1 MSNLIVLTIVLPL
14 MLGLIAGGIG
24 MSLRRFSWVSWLL
37 AASLVGV
44 LYVLLEGIPPLPPI
58 SSKHKLGWLLIA
70 IIVLTPFAQRL
81 ARTQLALLSV
91 IVLGGGLAWMGSN
104 KLLAAAAWP
113 GSLWLVPLAL
123 LLAVSVALPDPSR
136 SAPDRVFANRLGLL
150 LSAIAGAAV
159 ALIGG
164 FVGLGQL
171 LGSLAAA
178 MGGFLI
184 IAYGFVLSGRTQWLD
199 QDLRAAHWLLGS
211 ALASMV
217 LITACFAPS
226 PDPVAL
232 YLVALPPLATRLVP
246 TLGGVRA
253 TLKPFIFGFA
263 AAVPALAAIALA
275 YSNSLTGLPS

>member
-44 LYVLLEGIPPLPPI
+44 LYLLLEGIPPLPPI

-104 KLLAAAAWP
+104 KLLSAAAWP

-136 SAPDRVFANRLGLL
+136 SAPDRLFANRLGLL

-178 MGGFLI
+178 MGGILV
-184 IAYGFVLSGRTQWLD
+184 IAYGFVLSGRSQWLD
-199 QDLRAAHWLLGS
+199 QDLRAANWLLGA